1 MCYLP
6 SSEIEAEDPAN
17 LPTMHR
23 TATTRK
29 NDSAQDV
36 DSAVVEDPSSAGP
49 SVRRSG
55 GTCASESTLRC
66 NQTPAHS
73 VLAPNGSYVG

>member
-1 MCYLP
+1 MERRVLRVFYHPSLPQGYLAVSGNIFDPLRLCYLP

-23 TATTRK
+23 TATTTK
-29 NDSAQDV
+29 NDLAQNV

-49 SVRRSG
+49 
-55 GTCASESTLRC
+55 
-66 NQTPAHS
+66 P
-73 VLAPNGSYVG
+73 

>member
-23 TATTRK
+23 TATTTK
-29 NDSAQDV
+29 NDLAQNV

-49 SVRRSG
+49 
-55 GTCASESTLRC
+55 
-66 NQTPAHS
+66 P
-73 VLAPNGSYVG
+73 